1 MAIHNI
7 EAKLLPVQT
16 KVTTIIADNEL
27 SLVIELKEDN
37 KQNSNEGI
45 GLITY
50 SNSESTVLS
59 YVSIFEILWLSST
72 GLHRMGS

>member
-1 MAIHNI
+1 LAIHNI

-37 KQNSNEGI
+37 KQNSKEGI
-45 GLITY
+45 GLTSY

-59 YVSIFEILWLSST
+59 YVSIFETLWLSST

>member
-1 MAIHNI
+1 LAIHNI

-37 KQNSNEGI
+37 KQNSNEAI
-45 GLITY
+45 GLTSY

-59 YVSIFEILWLSST
+59 YVSIFETLWLSST
-72 GLHRMGS
+72 GLHSMGY

>member
-1 MAIHNI
+1 LAIHNI
-7 EAKLLPVQT
+7 EAKPLPVQT

-27 SLVIELKEDN
+27 SLVIELNEDN
-37 KQNSNEGI
+37 KQNSNEAI
-45 GLITY
+45 GLTTY
-50 SNSESTVLS
+50 SKSESTVLS